1 MLIEARV
8 IEPGVT
14 VNTATLRVLGRR
26 FSSERPGSGGL
37 LALRPGVPQSGP
49 CSHGV
54 KRPREGAVGDTPV
67 EPGLDLS
74 ALQLD
79 VYQSRD
85 GWWHPEHGDVL
96 PPEGWEFLPTGQAF
110 VTRTVKV
117 AGVFWLAWAPRSRTR
132 QHRRLLGLW
141 APEATIQSAEQAAA
155 DTATARALRREAGA
169 RSRQRQEARYQ
180 DELTKAIVAYLAFAP
195 TYQTLAQTIARQ
207 AAERAA
213 LVGSGRVGRT
223 RLLPLQERAA
233 LAARAQIRHAHTDYH
248 HQLDE
253 LALVG
258 NDDELYRAI
267 KADAQDA
274 VDDFLLAH
282 RADET

>member
-1 MLIEARV
+1 V
-8 IEPGVT
+8 
-14 VNTATLRVLGRR
+14 
-26 FSSERPGSGGL
+26 
-37 LALRPGVPQSGP
+37 
-49 CSHGV
+49 
-54 KRPREGAVGDTPV
+54 AVGDSPV

-74 ALQLD
+74 VLHLD

-85 GWWHPEHGDVL
+85 GWWHPEHGELL
-96 PPEGWEFLPTGQAF
+96 PPKGWEFLPSGQAF

-117 AGVFWLAWAPRSRTR
+117 GGVFWLAWAPRSRTR

-141 APEATIQSAEQAAA
+141 APEATIRSAEQAAA

-169 RSRQRQEARYQ
+169 RSRERQEVRYQ
-180 DELTKAIVAYLAFAP
+180 GELTQAIVAYLAFTPAH
-195 TYQTLAQTIARQ
+195 QTLAESIARE
-207 AAERAA
+207 AAERTAV
-213 LVGSGRVGRT
+213 VGSGRVGRT
-223 RLLPLQERAA
+223 RLLPLEERAA

-253 LALVG
+253 LPLVG

-274 VDDFLLAH
+274 VDAFLIAH
-282 RADET
+282 RPDET

>member
-1 MLIEARV
+1 
-8 IEPGVT
+8 
-14 VNTATLRVLGRR
+14 
-26 FSSERPGSGGL
+26 
-37 LALRPGVPQSGP
+37 
-49 CSHGV
+49 
-54 KRPREGAVGDTPV
+54 VGDTPV

>member
-1 MLIEARV
+1 M
-8 IEPGVT
+8 
-14 VNTATLRVLGRR
+14 
-26 FSSERPGSGGL
+26 
-37 LALRPGVPQSGP
+37 
-49 CSHGV
+49 
-54 KRPREGAVGDTPV
+54 GDTPV

-79 VYQSRD
+79 VYESRD
-85 GWWHPEHGDVL
+85 GWWHPEHGELL

-110 VTRTVKV
+110 VTRAVKV

-141 APEATIQSAEQAAA
+141 APEATIKSAERAAA
-155 DTATARALRREAGA
+155 DTATARALGREAGA
-169 RSRQRQEARYQ
+169 RSRERREARYQ
-180 DELTKAIVAYLAFAP
+180 DELTQAIVAYLAFAP
-195 TYQTLAQTIARQ
+195 AHQTLAEAIAKE
-207 AAERAA
+207 AAEHAVV
-213 LVGSGRVGRT
+213 VGSGRVGRP
-223 RLLPLQERAA
+223 RLLPLEERAA

-267 KADAQDA
+267 KAGAQDA
-274 VDDFLLAH
+274 VDAFLLAH
-282 RADET
+282 RADAT